1 MLICN
6 YHKRLKLTFFLTYLL
21 ISFSNISISYAA
33 FDKKISISVGEYLI
47 AKVSHNQSDH
57 KITKQYYKK
66 IYRKDPDNLVALDRL
81 MLLNLLDG
89 DLRKANEYAVKLAK
103 VGCGPSTNTCCMN
116 NQSPQGYIINAI
128 SFLNSY
134 QFKYADQTLANIWR
148 GDLADSSF
156 VKLLRAWVW
165 ASPDSI
171 DKSMEIIDSISTND
185 FQSLTV
191 FHKALMYDLIDK
203 IDLAEIFYDQSLLI
217 KNDMHIINL
226 YINFLN
232 RNNLIDKRDKVI
244 NQYLKGF
251 DQNFVDSIINS
262 NKRIIN
268 NAMQGM
274 GVVFFDSYS
283 LIDNLNDELTQ
294 AMLQLASV
302 TSPNFHES
310 NYMLA
315 GYLGENQDNNKAIKY
330 LMKIPQ
336 NHYLNEIST
345 LQIAQYHSVD
355 SDYSKSIDFLK
366 KKTKRKESYNSLLAL
381 GNYYRYEKNWDEA
394 INIYD
399 KAINYENKN
408 NDKNLW
414 EAYFRLGISHERNEN
429 WNEAEKS
436 FLKSLSLFEN
446 QPDVLNYLGYSYIDR
461 NEKLDTAKEMVEIAL
476 SQKSNDPYI
485 LDSMAWYYFKVGLFD
500 EALSLMEYAS
510 LLDPGDPTINEHY
523 GDILWSVGREI
534 EARFFWKKSID
545 IGLEEGSIEQ
555 IKRKILTGI

>member
-1 MLICN
+1 MQICK
-6 YHKRLKLTFFLTYLL
+6 YSKMLKLIFTLTYLI
-21 ISFSNISISYAA
+21 ISFGNISSSYAA
-33 FDKKISISVGEYLI
+33 YEKKISIGVGEYLI

-89 DLRKANEYAVKLAK
+89 DLRKANEYAIKLAN

-134 QFKYADQTLANIWR
+134 QFKYADQTLGNIWR

-165 ASPDSI
+165 ASPGSI
-171 DKSMEIIDSISTND
+171 EKSMEIIDSITTND
-185 FQSLTV
+185 FHSITV
-191 FHKALMYDLIDK
+191 FHKALMYDLLDEIE
-203 IDLAEIFYDQSLLI
+203 LAEIFYDQSLLM

-232 RNNLIDKRDKVI
+232 RNNLIKKRNEVVK
-244 NQYLKGF
+244 QYLEGF
-251 DQNFVDSIINS
+251 DKNFVDSIVRS

-274 GVVFFDSYS
+274 GVVFFDSYT

-310 NYMLA
+310 NFILA
-315 GYLGENQDNNKAIKY
+315 SYFGENKNNSRAIKS

-345 LQIAQYHSVD
+345 MQIAQYHSTD
-355 SDYSKSIDFLK
+355 LDFSKSIDFLK
-366 KKTKRKESYNSLLAL
+366 KKIKRKVNYNNLLAL
-381 GNYYRYEKNWDEA
+381 GNYYRYEKNWD
-394 INIYD
+394 
-399 KAINYENKN
+399 KAIDIYAQAIDYEIN
-408 NDKNLW
+408 NNEKNLW
-414 EAYFRLGISHERNEN
+414 EAYYKLGISYERNNN
-429 WNEAEKS
+429 WNEAEKY
-436 FLKSLSLFEN
+436 FLKSLGLFEN
-446 QPDVLNYLGYSYIDR
+446 QPDVLNYLGYSYVDR
-461 NEKLDTAKEMVEIAL
+461 NEKLDTAKEMIAKAL

-485 LDSMAWYYFKVGLFD
+485 LDSMAWYYYKVGLFE

-510 LLDPGDPTINEHY
+510 LLDPSDPTINEHY

-534 EARFFWKKSID
+534 EARFFWQKSID
-545 IGLEEGSIEQ
+545 MGPEESSVEQ
-555 IKRKILTGI
+555 IQRKILTGI

>member
-1 MLICN
+1 
-6 YHKRLKLTFFLTYLL
+6 
-21 ISFSNISISYAA
+21 
-33 FDKKISISVGEYLI
+33 
-47 AKVSHNQSDH
+47 
-57 KITKQYYKK
+57 
-66 IYRKDPDNLVALDRL
+66 
-81 MLLNLLDG
+81 
-89 DLRKANEYAVKLAK
+89 
-103 VGCGPSTNTCCMN
+103 
-116 NQSPQGYIINAI
+116 
-128 SFLNSY
+128 
-134 QFKYADQTLANIWR
+134 
-148 GDLADSSF
+148 
-156 VKLLRAWVW
+156 
-165 ASPDSI
+165 
-171 DKSMEIIDSISTND
+171 MEIIDSISTND

-545 IGLEEGSIEQ
+545 IGPEKGSIEQ